1 MATLKQIEANRCNAQ
16 HSTGPR
22 TAQGKAIS
30 RMNALKSGID
40 ARNEAASGEDPA
52 ALAAL
57 TEEYNREYQPL
68 GVVERFLVDI
78 LIKDDWF
85 MRRYRFLSADL
96 VNHTAG
102 VAYQSKMG
110 ADFGAGFA
118 ANTNSFQR
126 LHRHI
131 VETERSFFTHLAELE
146 RRQALRRQHAPDAD
160 PPVTDSAETE
170 NSPIG
175 FVPQLT
181 DPAVREAPAAR
192 RTPASPGDGT
202 RPPQT
207 PNLASFR
214 TPPGAFLRITPP
226 RSLLPRRRS
235 SAIA

>member
-52 ALAAL
+52 ALNAL

-102 VAYQSKMG
+102 VAFASKMG

-181 DPAVREAPAAR
+181 DPAVPEAPAAR
-192 RTPASPGDGT
+192 QASASPAGDT

-207 PNLASFR
+207 PNPEFGFVPHTTRRL
-214 TPPGAFLRITPP
+214 PPHSPALH
-226 RSLLPRRRS
+226 S
-235 SAIA
+235 SRYIL

>member
-40 ARNEAASGEDPA
+40 ARNEAATGEDPA

-57 TEEYNREYQPL
+57 AEEYDREFQPL

-102 VAYQSKMG
+102 VAYNSKMG
-110 ADFGAGFA
+110 AEFGAGFT

-146 RRQALRRQHAPDAD
+146 RRQALRRQQAPDAD
-160 PPVTDSAETE
+160 PPVIDSAETE

-175 FVPQLT
+175 FVPEPT
-181 DPAVREAPAAR
+181 PIPAVPEAPAAR
-192 RTPASPGDGT
+192 RTPPSPRDGA
-202 RPPQT
+202 RPP
-207 PNLASFR
+207 A
-214 TPPGAFLRITPP
+214 PPSPEFGFVPHTGRRRPPHNPAP
-226 RSLLPRRRS
+226 RSSGYIL
-235 SAIA
+235 